1 VPELSPQQMTRLRSL
16 LAVPSEAPDPSGE
29 DLLAVLE
36 AQQTVDAAS
45 DSWHGLDTGPWD
57 D

>member
-1 VPELSPQQMTRLRSL
+1 MPELTPGQMTRLRSL
-16 LAVPSEAPDPSGE
+16 LAVPPEAPDPSGE
-29 DLLAVLE
+29 DVLAVLE

-45 DSWHGLDTGPWD
+45 DRWHDLDLGPWD